1 MATYGNYGMD
11 HTYPASGDLSTLQ
24 YRPVILDSNGRVVGC
39 SALSSSAIGILQND
53 PNALG
58 QEAVVRVLGFTKVWA
73 SAGASV
79 LEVGGYVKT
88 GGGQVGGV
96 TGFKNVNAASTWALG
111 IAQEGLSSGCAFVEI
126 FFNPIRT
133 GA

>member
-1 MATYGNYGMD
+1 MATYNIGID
-11 HTYPASGDLSTLQ
+11 KTYPASGDLSTMQ
-24 YRPVILDSNGRVVGC
+24 YRPVILDSNGRVTGC
-39 SALSSSAIGILQND
+39 SALSSSAIGILQNEVT
-53 PNALG
+53 ALG
-58 QEAVVRVLGFTKVWA
+58 EEAVVRVFGFSKVWA
-73 SAGASV
+73 CGAASV

-111 IAQEGLSSGCAFVEI
+111 VAQEGLTSGCAYVEI